1 MYFFSQAKNLIEII
15 IAGGRLVGQSFARA
29 FRQEMEASKRAAQKH
44 GGGREGKKKAAA
56 DMAAGMSL
64 QVW

>member
-1 MYFFSQAKNLIEII
+1 MGE
-15 IAGGRLVGQSFARA
+15 SFARA
-29 FRQEMEASKRAAQKH
+29 FRQEMEASRRAAQKH

-64 QVW
+64 QV